1 MACLTVYFCHDD
13 VRAMREKNVRRQTPH
28 SLPGNF
34 FPALTVLLEFL
45 DLRAFRI
52 SSGMAGETQRGGWSS
67 GNRAFL
73 SALVATRAGKVKLQV
88 SLMRKCNRLASIA
101 ANPI

>member
-1 MACLTVYFCHDD
+1 MACLALYFRHDD
-13 VRAMREKNVRRQTPH
+13 VSAMRKENVWRQTPDP
-28 SLPGNF
+28 LPGNF
-34 FPALTVLLEFL
+34 FPALTVLFEFL

-73 SALVATRAGKVKLQV
+73 SALVATRAGKVKLQM
-88 SLMRKCNRLASIA
+88 SLMRKCDRLTNIA